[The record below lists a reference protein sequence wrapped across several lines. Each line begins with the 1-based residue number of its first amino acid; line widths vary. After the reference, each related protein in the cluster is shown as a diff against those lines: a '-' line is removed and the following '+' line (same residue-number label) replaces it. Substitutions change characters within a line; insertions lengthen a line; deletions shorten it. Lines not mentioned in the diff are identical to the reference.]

1 MRRVAV
7 SGPFD
12 DLRSGQVRF
21 LEEAARLGRV
31 EVHLWTDALILAGT
45 KNPPKFSCD
54 ERVYMLRSLRFVSRV
69 TPLDEFPPS
78 LPPGQDSGRG
88 PGMWVTDEAGATR
101 EIEAYAE
108 SRGLQYRVLDAATL
122 KGFPPLPP
130 LAVDERSSR
139 KRVVVTGC
147 FDWFHSGHIRFFEEA
162 SDFGDL
168 YVGVGS
174 DANLRRLKGEGHPLF
189 SQEERAYMAGA
200 VRSVKRA
207 FIATGE
213 GWMDAEPEIA
223 VIKPHVYVVNEDGDR
238 PEKRAFCRARGI
250 EYVVLRRV
258 PRPGL
263 PRRDSTLLRG
273 F

>member
-1 MRRVAV
+1 MRKVAV

-12 DLRSGQVRF
+12 DLKSGQVRF
-21 LEEAARLGRV
+21 LEEAARLG
-31 EVHLWTDALILAGT
+31 EVAAGLWTDGLIRAVE
-45 KNPPKFSCD
+45 KKPPKFSYD
-54 ERVYMLRSLRFVSRV
+54 ERFYMLRSLRYVARV
-69 TPLDEFPPS
+69 LPLGEYPPS
-78 LPPGQDSGRG
+78 TFLGWASGRG
-88 PGMWVTDEAGATR
+88 PEMWIVNEAGASP
-101 EIEAYAE
+101 EIKAACE
-108 SRGLQYRVLDAATL
+108 SRSLEYRVLGAAAL
-122 KGFPPLPP
+122 EGFPPLPP
-130 LAVDERSSR
+130 LAVDERPDR
-139 KRVVVTGC
+139 RRVLVTGC

-174 DANLRRLKGEGHPLF
+174 DANLRRLKGEGHPQF
-189 SQEERAYMAGA
+189 PQEERAYMVGA
-200 VRSVKRA
+200 VRSVKQA

-213 GWMDAEPEIA
+213 GWMDAEPEMA

-238 PEKRAFCRARGI
+238 PEKRAFCRVRGI
-250 EYVVLRRV
+250 EYAVLRRA